1 MDVQIDEMTST
12 VQATDSAALLDQAV
26 LERIVRAVTA
36 RVREELHH
44 ERRVADERRL
54 APSAAP
60 DEAIGGTGR

>member
-12 VQATDSAALLDQAV
+12 VQATDSAALLDGAV
-26 LERIVRAVTA
+26 LERIVRTVAA
-36 RVREELHH
+36 RVREDLDH

-60 DEAIGGTGR
+60 DETIGGIGR